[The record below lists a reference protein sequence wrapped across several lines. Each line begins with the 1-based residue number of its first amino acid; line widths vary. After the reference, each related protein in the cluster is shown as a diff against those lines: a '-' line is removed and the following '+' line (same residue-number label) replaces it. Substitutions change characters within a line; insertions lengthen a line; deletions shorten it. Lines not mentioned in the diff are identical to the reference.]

1 MKEISITEIEN
12 VSIGNAQDFAG
23 GTGCTVILCE
33 RGAPTGVDV
42 RGGAPASRETDLL
55 DPVATVDRIHAV
67 LLSGGSA
74 FGLDAAA
81 GVMEYLERKNVGF
94 DAGVA
99 KVPIVCQSSL
109 FDLVVGSAAARP
121 DKAMGYQ
128 ACVDSESNRPQEGN
142 VGAGTGATVGKYHG
156 LNYMMK
162 SGLGIYAV
170 QLGELKLAAIVAV
183 NALGDVFDPETGKI
197 IAGMLTPDL
206 TGFANTEL
214 AMYSQYSNKK
224 DLFTGNTTIGA
235 IVTNGKFNKVQAAKI
250 AAMAQNGYAK
260 AIFPVHTTADGD
272 SIYAMSVGDVE
283 ADINV
288 VGTLAAKVTAK
299 AVARAVSQ
307 AEPAYGLKSA
317 RDFL

>member
-1 MKEISITEIEN
+1 MQEISVTDIEN
-12 VSIGNAQDFAG
+12 IRIGNAQDFAG

-55 DPVATVDRIHAV
+55 NPVATVERIHAV

-81 GVMEYLERKNVGF
+81 GVMEYLEKKNVGF
-94 DAGVA
+94 DTGIA
-99 KVPIVCQSSL
+99 KVPIVCQSCL
-109 FDLVVGSAAARP
+109 FDLVVGSASARP
-121 DKAMGYQ
+121 DKVMGYQ

-156 LNYMMK
+156 INYMMK

-183 NALGDVFDPETGKI
+183 NALGDVFDPETGEV
-197 IAGMLTPDL
+197 IAGMLNSDL
-206 TGFANTEL
+206 TGFANTEQV
-214 AMYSQYSNKK
+214 MYSQYSNKK
-224 DLFTGNTTIGA
+224 DLFTGNTTIGV
-235 IVTNGKFNKVQAAKI
+235 IVTNGKFNKVQATKI

-272 SIYAMSVGDVE
+272 SIYAISVGDVE

-288 VGTLAAKVTAK
+288 VGTLAAKVMAK
-299 AVARAVSQ
+299 AVARAVLQ

>member
-12 VSIGNAQDFAG
+12 VKIGNAQDFAG

-55 DPVATVDRIHAV
+55 NPVATVDRIHAV

-81 GVMEYLERKNVGF
+81 GVMEYLEKKNVGF
-94 DAGVA
+94 DTGIA

-109 FDLVVGSAAARP
+109 FDLVVGSAAVRP

-128 ACVDSESNRPQEGN
+128 ACVDSENNRPREGN
-142 VGAGTGATVGKYHG
+142 IGAGTGATVGKYHG
-156 LNYMMK
+156 PNYMMK

-197 IAGMLTPDL
+197 IAGTLTPDL
-206 TGFANTEL
+206 AGFANTEL

-283 ADINV
+283 ADVNV